1 MISLSNKKQVE
12 KLQFEKTRL
21 EIKISK
27 LEEEVVKLK
36 YEMEK
41 QENLINEW
49 RKFYKES
56 VNEIAKLKNQLK
68 EFNPNLKPRSKKIS
82 QNDIDN
88 IKNLFNMKKYTYR
101 EISNIS
107 NWSICTISKVINGYY
122 D

>member
-36 YEMEK
+36 SEMEK
-41 QENLINEW
+41 QENIVNEW
-49 RKFYKES
+49 RKYYKES

>member
-36 YEMEK
+36 SEMEK

-49 RKFYKES
+49 RKYYKES
-56 VNEIAKLKNQLK
+56 VNEISKLKNKLK

>member
-36 YEMEK
+36 SEMEK
-41 QENLINEW
+41 QENIINEW
-49 RKFYKES
+49 RKYYKES

>member
-21 EIKISK
+21 EIK
-27 LEEEVVKLK
+27 VVKLEDEILK
-36 YEMEK
+36 LKSEVKK
-41 QENLINEW
+41 QEDLINEW
-49 RKFYKES
+49 RRYYKES
-56 VNEIAKLKNQLK
+56 VQEISKLKNQLK

-82 QNDIDN
+82 QNDIDK
-88 IKNLFNMKKYTYR
+88 IKELFNMKKYTYR

>member
-27 LEEEVVKLK
+27 LEEEVFKLK
-36 YEMEK
+36 TEMEK
-41 QENLINEW
+41 QENVINEW
-49 RKFYKES
+49 RKYYKES

-101 EISNIS
+101 EISTLS

>member
-21 EIKISK
+21 EIKVSK

-36 YEMEK
+36 SEMEK

-49 RKFYKES
+49 RKYYKES
-56 VNEIAKLKNQLK
+56 VNEISKLKKQLK

>member
-36 YEMEK
+36 SEMEK

-49 RKFYKES
+49 RKYYKES

>member
-21 EIKISK
+21 EIKIVK
-27 LEEEVVKLK
+27 LEDEVLKLK
-36 YEMEK
+36 SEIKK
-41 QENLINEW
+41 QEDLINEW
-49 RKFYKES
+49 RRYYKES
-56 VNEIAKLKNQLK
+56 VQEISKLKNQLK

-82 QNDIDN
+82 QNDIDK
-88 IKNLFNMKKYTYR
+88 IKELFNMKKYTYR

>member
-36 YEMEK
+36 SEMEK

-49 RKFYKES
+49 RKYYKES

-82 QNDIDN
+82 QNDIDT

>member
-36 YEMEK
+36 SEMEK

-49 RKFYKES
+49 RKYYKES
-56 VNEIAKLKNQLK
+56 VNEISKLKNQLK

>member
-21 EIKISK
+21 EIKVSK

-36 YEMEK
+36 TEMEK

-49 RKFYKES
+49 RKYYKES
-56 VNEIAKLKNQLK
+56 VNEISKLKKQLK

-88 IKNLFNMKKYTYR
+88 IKDLFNMKKYTYR

>member
-21 EIKISK
+21 EIKVSK

-36 YEMEK
+36 SEMEK

-49 RKFYKES
+49 RKYYKES
-56 VNEIAKLKNQLK
+56 VNEISKLKKQLK

-88 IKNLFNMKKYTYR
+88 IKDLFNMKKYTYR

>member
-36 YEMEK
+36 SEMEK

-49 RKFYKES
+49 RKYYKES

-88 IKNLFNMKKYTYR
+88 IKKLFNMKKYTYR

>member
-27 LEEEVVKLK
+27 LEEEIVKLK
-36 YEMEK
+36 SEMEK

-49 RKFYKES
+49 RKYYKES

>member
-21 EIKISK
+21 EIK
-27 LEEEVVKLK
+27 VVKLEDEVIK
-36 YEMEK
+36 LKSEIK
-41 QENLINEW
+41 NQKDLINEW
-49 RKFYKES
+49 RRYYKES
-56 VNEIAKLKNQLK
+56 VQEISQLKNQLK

-82 QNDIDN
+82 QNDIDK
-88 IKNLFNMKKYTYR
+88 IKELFNMKKYTYR

>member
-27 LEEEVVKLK
+27 LEEEIVKLK
-36 YEMEK
+36 SEMEK

-49 RKFYKES
+49 RKYYKES
-56 VNEIAKLKNQLK
+56 VNEISKLKNQLK

>member
-36 YEMEK
+36 SEMEK
-41 QENLINEW
+41 QENIVNEW
-49 RKFYKES
+49 RKYYKES
-56 VNEIAKLKNQLK
+56 VNEISKLKNQLK

>member
-27 LEEEVVKLK
+27 LEEEVFKLK
-36 YEMEK
+36 TEMEK

-49 RKFYKES
+49 RKYYKES

>member
-36 YEMEK
+36 SEMEK

-49 RKFYKES
+49 RKYYKES
-56 VNEIAKLKNQLK
+56 VNEISKFKKQLK

-88 IKNLFNMKKYTYR
+88 IKNLFNMKKYNYR
-101 EISNIS
+101 EISSIS

>member
-1 MISLSNKKQVE
+1 MISLSNKKHVE

-36 YEMEK
+36 SEMEK

-49 RKFYKES
+49 RKYYKES
-56 VNEIAKLKNQLK
+56 VNEISKLKNQLK

>member
-21 EIKISK
+21 EIK
-27 LEEEVVKLK
+27 VVKLEDEVLK
-36 YEMEK
+36 LKSEVKK
-41 QENLINEW
+41 QEDLINEW
-49 RKFYKES
+49 RRYYKES
-56 VNEIAKLKNQLK
+56 VQEISKLKNQLK

-82 QNDIDN
+82 QNDIDK
-88 IKNLFNMKKYTYR
+88 IKELFNMKKYTYR

>member
-21 EIKISK
+21 EIKVSK

-36 YEMEK
+36 SEIEK

-49 RKFYKES
+49 RKYYKES
-56 VNEIAKLKNQLK
+56 VNEISKLKKQLK

-88 IKNLFNMKKYTYR
+88 IKDLFNMKKYTYR

>member
-36 YEMEK
+36 SEMEK

-49 RKFYKES
+49 RKYYKES
-56 VNEIAKLKNQLK
+56 VNEISKLKKQLK

-88 IKNLFNMKKYTYR
+88 IKNLFNMKKYNYR
-101 EISNIS
+101 EISSIS